1 MSSIRLTM
9 QAKVCL
15 INKGAMSFMLWF
27 LLCENPLEQKLRQ
40 ETYNNFDLGWMMTSK
55 SLEGPRHTLIMCHT
69 VSFVCHCMSFPI
81 QNVKI

>member
-40 ETYNNFDLGWMMTSK
+40 ETSFRSGKDDDFK
-55 SLEGPRHTLIMCHT
+55 SLEEPRHTLIMYHT